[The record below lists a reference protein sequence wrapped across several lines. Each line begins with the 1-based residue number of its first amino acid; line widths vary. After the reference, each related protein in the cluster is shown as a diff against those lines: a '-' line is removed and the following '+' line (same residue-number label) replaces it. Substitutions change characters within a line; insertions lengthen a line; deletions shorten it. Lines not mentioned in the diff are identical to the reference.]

1 MNETLL
7 IEQLV
12 LVLKSDWSNWSDNS
26 RLLTVCVTPLQS
38 VFVPD
43 RLSVCLC
50 ISGDYVL
57 TYSDY
62 TTSDVK

>member
-1 MNETLL
+1 MNETPL

-12 LVLKSDWSNWSDNS
+12 LVPKSDWSSWSDNS
-26 RLLTVCVTPLQS
+26 KLLTVCVAPLQF

-50 ISGDYVL
+50 ISGNYIL
-57 TYSDY
+57 IYSDY
-62 TTSDVK
+62 TTCT